1 MAHVVDIDRA
11 RSAKQHLRRDLDGR
25 SGVRGIGLAR
35 GEDGYRLQVSV
46 ASAADAA
53 AVPAA
58 VDGVAVRVRV
68 VGAVHAQA

>member
-1 MAHVVDIDRA
+1 MVDIDRA

-35 GEDGYRLQVSV
+35 GEGGYRLQVSV

>member
-1 MAHVVDIDRA
+1 MVDIDRA